1 MCSQSRGKSIKPA
14 PAWLIRLLWAFVIT
28 FCLAGNII
36 PTTLARA
43 GYLDTQ
49 STITIYLKGQL
60 VPRHY
65 VELAFGSATRA
76 DQVLVKEGEQ
86 VEAGDILIRA
96 DNYLSRQADL
106 AQALLQKTQAE
117 IALKQLYREAEI
129 VLAQA
134 EVAIVNAKEELAL
147 AEDRV
152 ESLRRSHSKAM
163 IEQAYANLLLAE
175 KKRDQILNDLQIAQQ
190 QYRNKDHILWK
201 FINQRQF
208 RLRVTLLES
217 ELAVAERKVVDARDK
232 YEDLSKPVDAIDLAM
247 AEGHLVAAQA
257 NLTHLISE
265 RDKKAQR
272 PDPDELELA
281 LARRKAADA
290 NVSAAQEAL
299 ESTLLKAPISGTV
312 VDLAV
317 QTSEWIAAGQ
327 TLITIADLGQWV
339 VKSEDLNE
347 VVAPSVYPG
356 QKAQYSFWAYPELN
370 FAGEVEKIGLDYREE
385 DGDIL
390 YAVTLSMEQDDPRL
404 YWGMT
409 VDVVLE
415 P

>member
-36 PTTLARA
+36 PTTLTRA

-49 STITIYLKGQL
+49 STTTIDLKGQL

-86 VEAGDILIRA
+86 VEAGDIIIRS
-96 DNYLSRQADL
+96 DDYLASQVDL

-134 EVAIVNAKEELAL
+134 EVAIANAKEELAL

-208 RLRVTLLES
+208 RLRLTLLES

-232 YEDLSKPVDAIDLAM
+232 YEDLSKPVDAIDLSM
-247 AEGHLVAAQA
+247 AEAHLEAAQA

-265 RDKKAQR
+265 RDKKVQR
-272 PDPDELELA
+272 PDPDELELV

-327 TLITIADLGQWV
+327 TMITVADLGQWV

-347 VVAPSVYPG
+347 IVAPLVYPG

-370 FAGEVEKIGLDYREE
+370 FAGEIEKIGLDYREE